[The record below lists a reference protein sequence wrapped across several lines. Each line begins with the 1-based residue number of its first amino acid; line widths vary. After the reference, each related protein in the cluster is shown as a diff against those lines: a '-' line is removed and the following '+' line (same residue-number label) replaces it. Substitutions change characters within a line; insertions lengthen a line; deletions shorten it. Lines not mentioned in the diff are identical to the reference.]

1 MKYFTTDEA
10 DALIPDLEKI
20 FECVAELT
28 AQAEV
33 KAAGLRKRQQTADQ
47 DHAAEVIERS
57 QLQFLAQ
64 GINDWMQ
71 KIVELGALPKGV
83 DPALVD
89 FPSRVEGREAYLC
102 WKLGEKKVTHYH
114 PVDEGFSTRK
124 PLPKRAPPSRNNPD
138 K

>member
-10 DALIPDLEKI
+10 DALIPELEKI
-20 FECVAELT
+20 FEAVAELSAT
-28 AQAEV
+28 AEV
-33 KAAGLRKRQQTADQ
+33 KAASLRKRREKPGEDP
-47 DHAAEVIERS
+47 AAEAIERS

-89 FPSRVEGREAYLC
+89 FPSRVDGREAYLC
-102 WKLGEKKVTHYH
+102 WKLGEKKVSHFH

-124 PLPKRAPPSRNNPD
+124 PLPKRRA
-138 K
+138 